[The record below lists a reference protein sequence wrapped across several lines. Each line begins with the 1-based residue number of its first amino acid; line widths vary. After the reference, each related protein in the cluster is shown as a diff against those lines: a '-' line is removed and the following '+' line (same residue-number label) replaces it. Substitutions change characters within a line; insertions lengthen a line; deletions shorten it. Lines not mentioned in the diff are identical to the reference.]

1 MKKFSVTVV
10 IPNYNG
16 VDYLKKLLDSI
27 FSQTMPFDEIII
39 VDDASTD
46 QSVLFIENNYPSVKI
61 IKNKSNLGFAKSA
74 NRGFLC
80 ATSKYVC
87 LLNNDIYLTNSWLE
101 KAMEPFN
108 SKTNI
113 GAVATNILIANTS
126 SIIDSQG
133 DDYYITG
140 SALKRNNLQKYV
152 PENTKIG
159 RVFSACGAAAVYDTH
174 VLKEVGLFDEFF
186 VSYYE
191 DVDLA
196 FRINLCGYK
205 ILYTPHA
212 VSYHFVS
219 ATYGKTPK
227 KMLFHSY
234 RNEEIVFWSNMPVQ
248 LLWRYFLLRIV
259 FLFMQSIVK
268 LFKMQI
274 IVYMKA
280 KIAFLLAIPY
290 VIRKRN
296 HVQKLCNSSTKHITE
311 CLRKDWISKFVFRK
325 FR

>member
-1 MKKFSVTVV
+1 MNFFSVTVV

-16 VDYLKKLLDSI
+16 LDYLKKLLDSI
-27 FSQTMPFDEIII
+27 FAQTLAFDEIII

-46 QSVLFIENNYPSVKI
+46 QSVLFIKNNYPSVTI
-61 IKNKSNLGFAKSA
+61 IKNESNLGFVKSV
-74 NRGFLC
+74 NRGFMC
-80 ATSKYVC
+80 AKSRYIC
-87 LLNNDIYLTNSWLE
+87 LLNNDIYLANTWLE

-108 SKTNI
+108 SKNNI

-140 SALKRNNLQKYV
+140 SALKHNNLQKSV
-152 PENTKIG
+152 PENTEIV
-159 RVFSACGAAAVYDTH
+159 RTFSACGAAAVYDSDI
-174 VLKEVGLFDEFF
+174 LKEVGLFDEFF
-186 VSYYE
+186 DSYYE

-196 FRINLCGYK
+196 FRINLYGYK
-205 ILYTPHA
+205 ILYTPYA
-212 VSYHFVS
+212 ISYHFVS
-219 ATYGKTPK
+219 ATYGKKPK
-227 KMLFHSY
+227 KMLFNSY

-248 LLWRYFLLRIV
+248 LLWRYSLLRIV

-290 VIRKRN
+290 VLQKRKN
-296 HVQKLCNSSTKHITE
+296 IQKLRHSNIKHITE
-311 CLRKDWISKFVFRK
+311 CLRKDWLSKFVFSK